1 MTETPKRLY
10 DLVFLIVPEKD
21 EQGTA
26 EVVEEFRKLLTD
38 LGAVL
43 EKDESIGRRRLAYQI
58 RKKTEATYHNFLFRA
73 DSKAVTELQR
83 KMKLSENVLRYLTV
97 RIDEELRHGQKI
109 ARKVKAR
116 PSRAIPASPEA
127 MTAPAPVPA
136 APPAAVAEAVSAPG
150 VASVPE
156 VAPVPEPAAAPAP
169 VPAPDV
175 AAAPEAAA
183 DAPAQPES

>member
-127 MTAPAPVPA
+127 MTAPPAVPA
-136 APPAAVAEAVSAPG
+136 ASPAEVTEAVPA
-150 VASVPE
+150 PE
-156 VAPVPEPAAAPAP
+156 VAPAPESAAATAP
-169 VPAPDV
+169 VPAPEV
-175 AAAPEAAA
+175 APAPEAAA
-183 DAPAQPES
+183 EAPAQPES

>member
-1 MTETPKRLY
+1 MIEIPKRLY

-38 LGAVL
+38 LGAVI

-58 RKKTEATYHNFLFRA
+58 NKKSEATYHNFLFRA
-73 DSKAVTELQR
+73 NSKAVAELQR
-83 KMKLSENVLRYLTV
+83 KMKLSESILRHLTV

-116 PSRAIPASPEA
+116 PSRALPASPDS

-136 APPAAVAEAVSAPG
+136 APPVAVAEAASVVSAPE
-150 VASVPE
+150 AAPAPE
-156 VAPVPEPAAAPAP
+156 SAVAPAP
-169 VPAPDV
+169 VPAPEV
-175 AAAPEAAA
+175 AAAPEASA
-183 DAPAQPES
+183 DAPVQPES

>member
-1 MTETPKRLY
+1 VTETPKRLY

-83 KMKLSENVLRYLTV
+83 KMKLSDNVLRYLTV

-127 MTAPAPVPA
+127 MTAPATVPA
-136 APPAAVAEAVSAPG
+136 APPAVVAE
-150 VASVPE
+150 SVP
-156 VAPVPEPAAAPAP
+156 APEIAPAPESAAAPAP
-169 VPAPDV
+169 VPAPEI
-175 AAAPEAAA
+175 APAPEAAA
-183 DAPAQPES
+183 EAPAQPES

>member
-1 MTETPKRLY
+1 VTETPKRLY

-73 DSKAVTELQR
+73 GSKAVTELQR

-127 MTAPAPVPA
+127 MTAPAAVPA
-136 APPAAVAEAVSAPG
+136 APPAEVAEAVRAPEI
-150 VASVPE
+150 APAPE
-156 VAPVPEPAAAPAP
+156 SAAAPAS
-169 VPAPDV
+169 VPAPEI
-175 AAAPEAAA
+175 APAPEAAA
-183 DAPAQPES
+183 EPPAQPES

>member
-1 MTETPKRLY
+1 VTETPKRLY

-43 EKDESIGRRRLAYQI
+43 EKDESIGRRRLAYPI

-127 MTAPAPVPA
+127 MTAPAAVPA
-136 APPAAVAEAVSAPG
+136 APPAEVAE
-150 VASVPE
+150 SVP
-156 VAPVPEPAAAPAP
+156 APEIAPAPESAAAPAS
-169 VPAPDV
+169 VPAPEI
-175 AAAPEAAA
+175 APAPEAAA
-183 DAPAQPES
+183 EAPAQPES

>member
-38 LGAVL
+38 LGAIID
-43 EKDESIGRRRLAYQI
+43 KDESMGRRRLAYQI
-58 RKKTEATYHNFLFRA
+58 NKKTEATYHNFLFRA
-73 DSKAVTELQR
+73 GSKAVTELQR

-97 RIDEELRHGQKI
+97 RIDEEMRHGQKI
-109 ARKVKAR
+109 ARRVKAR
-116 PSRAIPASPEA
+116 PSRALPASPES
-127 MTAPAPVPA
+127 MSAPAPVSAAAETVPA
-136 APPAAVAEAVSAPG
+136 
-150 VASVPE
+150 PE
-156 VAPVPEPAAAPAP
+156 VAPAAEPAAAPAP
-169 VPAPDV
+169 VPAPEV
-175 AAAPEAAA
+175 AAAPEASA

>member
-21 EQGTA
+21 EQGAA

-58 RKKTEATYHNFLFRA
+58 NKKSEATYHNFLFRA
-73 DSKAVTELQR
+73 GSKAVTELQR

-116 PSRAIPASPEA
+116 PSRAIPASPEFV
-127 MTAPAPVPA
+127 TAPAPVQV
-136 APPAAVAEAVSAPG
+136 APPAAVADAV
-150 VASVPE
+150 
-156 VAPVPEPAAAPAP
+156 PVPEGASASE
-169 VPAPDV
+169 V
-175 AAAPEAAA
+175 AA

>member
-1 MTETPKRLY
+1 VTETPKRLY

-21 EQGTA
+21 EQGAA

-58 RKKTEATYHNFLFRA
+58 KKKTEATYHNFLFRA
-73 DSKAVTELQR
+73 GSKAVAELQR

-116 PSRAIPASPEA
+116 PSRAIPASAEP
-127 MTAPAPVPA
+127 MTAPVPVA
-136 APPAAVAEAVSAPG
+136 APAAAVAEAVSAPE
-150 VASVPE
+150 VASVAE
-156 VAPVPEPAAAPAP
+156 VAPVPE
-169 VPAPDV
+169 V
-175 AAAPEAAA
+175 ATAPEAAA